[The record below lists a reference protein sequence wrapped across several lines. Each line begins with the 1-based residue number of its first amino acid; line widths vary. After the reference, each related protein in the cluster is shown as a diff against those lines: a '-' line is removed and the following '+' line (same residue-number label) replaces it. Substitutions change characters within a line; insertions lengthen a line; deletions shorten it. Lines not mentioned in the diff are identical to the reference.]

1 MPHHPFMQTEPQGP
15 AMTDAFAALSD
26 CVATHVRAH
35 APLIAGIEW
44 GTNQHVSAI
53 LWGDGIAVT
62 SEQSLPEC
70 ESYTLVLPGG
80 TRVTASPA
88 GRDPTTNVA
97 AIRAEASFPTLP
109 PPPDDLALGALVLAL
124 GADGTGGTRAR
135 LGAVETLGPSWQSQ
149 CGGRIDRLIRLDIH
163 LGHAAEG
170 GPVVDSRGCL
180 IGMSTFGPRNQ
191 VLVIPHATITRVVTQ
206 LAAHGR
212 VPRGWLGVG
221 VQPVLIPTEI
231 AKSPES
237 SGDDAVQPGASG
249 LMVMSVAEKSPA
261 LGIIRQGDILVSAGT
276 RQLPTPRALFALL
289 GEEAIGHSL
298 PLRLLRGGTPV
309 ECHVQIAAR
318 PA

>member
-1 MPHHPFMQTEPQGP
+1 
-15 AMTDAFAALSD
+15 MTDAFAALSD
-26 CVATHVRAH
+26 CVASHVRAK

-44 GTNQHVSAI
+44 GTNQHISAI

-80 TRVTASPA
+80 ERVRAAPS

-97 AIRAEASFPTLP
+97 AVRVVASFSALP
-109 PPPDDLALGALVLAL
+109 PPAVDLALGALVLAL

-149 CGGRIDRLIRLDIH
+149 CGGRIDELIRLDID

-170 GPVVDSRGCL
+170 GPVFDARGRL

-191 VLVIPHATITRVVTQ
+191 VLVIPHATISRVVGQ

-221 VQPVLIPTEI
+221 VQPVLIPAE
-231 AKSPES
+231 AGKGEQSPA
-237 SGDDAVQPGASG
+237 DAAGQASASG
-249 LMVMSVAEKSPA
+249 LMVMSVAEQSPA

-298 PLRLLRGGTPV
+298 PFRLLRGGASV
-309 ECHVQIAAR
+309 ECQVEIAAR